1 MKQNKRLIGACLR
14 KSVLCLEFRLSDM
27 SRLLQLA
34 TTLLLTTTLAHAQPQ
49 PAAPQP
55 QTQSKPN
62 KKQRPL
68 PENVEWLWQY
78 TPDATN
84 KDGRENDLVQDL
96 RFMPFLEQYLTAP
109 QTFWGFPIAGRY
121 RSLPNTA
128 LDHLTVPGK
137 VLADDNRYISI
148 SGCTVHFCPA
158 RGLLW
163 VDLNGSHH
171 LVVFAALD
179 WIKEGRPTSD
189 PAAEYTLWL
198 FPNDPLSITGNVL
211 HPPPALIKDI
221 ARWTAEPLA
230 GSGVVQNITHAIL
243 VDPDGTP
250 HEVAPSA
257 FGVQPPPTPKS
268 DTDNNAP
275 VLKPR
280 N

>member
-1 MKQNKRLIGACLR
+1 
-14 KSVLCLEFRLSDM
+14 M
-27 SRLLQLA
+27 SRLIQLA
-34 TTLLLTTTLAHAQPQ
+34 AAFLLTTTLAHAQTL
-49 PAAPQP
+49 PAAPP
-55 QTQSKPN
+55 QSQVQTRPGKKP
-62 KKQRPL
+62 RPL

-84 KDGRENDLVQDL
+84 KEGRENDLVQDL
-96 RFMPFLEQYLTAP
+96 RFMPLLEQYLTAP
-109 QTFWGFPIAGRY
+109 QTFWGFPINGRY
-121 RSLPNTA
+121 RSLANTA

-137 VLADDNRYISI
+137 VLADDQRYISI

-163 VDLNGSHH
+163 VDLNGNHH

-189 PAAEYTLWL
+189 PKAEYTLWL
-198 FPNDPLSITGNVL
+198 FPNDPLTLTPGPGL
-211 HPPPALIKDI
+211 HPPAALTKDI
-221 ARWTAEPLA
+221 ARWAAEPLP
-230 GSGVVQNITHAIL
+230 GSGIVQNITHAIV

-257 FGVQPPPTPKS
+257 LGVQPPPAPKS
-268 DTDNNAP
+268 DTTSEAP